1 MKKEPLI
8 ILTGPTAV
16 GKTEL
21 SIALAKAVNGEI
33 ISADSMQVYRYMD
46 IGTAKI
52 MPEEMDG
59 IPHHLIDVL
68 DPKEPFN
75 VVLFKELATKAM
87 DDIYARGRIPV
98 IVGGTGFYIQAV
110 LYDIHFDENDDDKS
124 YRTYLEQLAE
134 KSELSSNYIGMVERG
149 LKEPGLATI
158 VKLLNALNIS
168 ADTLLCDLVPS
179 ASHVTDDEICK
190 RLEGLTPIQKK
201 AALDLLDTYISN
213 LPYLTNEE

>member
-1 MKKEPLI
+1 MECKEHDRMRLHYERAFW
-8 ILTGPTAV
+8 TETA
-16 GKTEL
+16 G
-21 SIALAKAVNGEI
+21 AAYKAW
-33 ISADSMQVYRYMD
+33 
-46 IGTAKI
+46 T
-52 MPEEMDG
+52 
-59 IPHHLIDVL
+59 
-68 DPKEPFN
+68 
-75 VVLFKELATKAM
+75 
-87 DDIYARGRIPV
+87 
-98 IVGGTGFYIQAV
+98 
-110 LYDIHFDENDDDKS
+110 
-124 YRTYLEQLAE
+124 LEQLAE

-179 ASHVTDDEICK
+179 ASHVTDDEIRK

>member
-1 MKKEPLI
+1 MYYTLRKQVFRHWLRYPKQELFGQRLREQRI
-8 ILTGPTAV
+8 KHGLT
-16 GKTEL
+16 
-21 SIALAKAVNGEI
+21 
-33 ISADSMQVYRYMD
+33 
-46 IGTAKI
+46 
-52 MPEEMDG
+52 
-59 IPHHLIDVL
+59 
-68 DPKEPFN
+68 
-75 VVLFKELATKAM
+75 
-87 DDIYARGRIPV
+87 
-98 IVGGTGFYIQAV
+98 
-110 LYDIHFDENDDDKS
+110 
-124 YRTYLEQLAE
+124 LEQLAE

-179 ASHVTDDEICK
+179 ASHVTDDEIRK

>member
-1 MKKEPLI
+1 M
-8 ILTGPTAV
+8 
-16 GKTEL
+16 
-21 SIALAKAVNGEI
+21 
-33 ISADSMQVYRYMD
+33 
-46 IGTAKI
+46 
-52 MPEEMDG
+52 
-59 IPHHLIDVL
+59 HHLAVR
-68 DPKEPFN
+68 
-75 VVLFKELATKAM
+75 
-87 DDIYARGRIPV
+87 YAWEKFYPLYSSKLERIVQV
-98 IVGGTGFYIQAV
+98 IKHGLT
-110 LYDIHFDENDDDKS
+110 
-124 YRTYLEQLAE
+124 LEQLAE

-179 ASHVTDDEICK
+179 ASHVTDDEIRK